1 MRISDWSSDVCS
13 SDLARAKALIEKII
27 THAITKYNF
36 SSVGYY
42 EHPDL
47 PPESVLVIDQ
57 KGGDASIEFAG
68 ATNRTFELML
78 DAAIREN
85 PGKSI
90 FFKQHQIGR
99 AHVCTPVT
107 NAPLV
112 CRLLLEKNKYNNH
125 INSNKNR
132 T

>member
-1 MRISDWSSDVCS
+1 MSYYFDARNPSRLETC
-13 SDLARAKALIEKII
+13 LNAYPYLTPAERARAKALIEKII

-42 EHPDL
+42 EHPDM

-57 KGGDASIEFAG
+57 KGGEASIEFAG

-90 FFKQHQIGR
+90 FFTQHPDNR
-99 AHVCTPVT
+99 AEERRV
-107 NAPLV
+107 
-112 CRLLLEKNKYNNH
+112 RKE
-125 INSNKNR
+125 
-132 T
+132 